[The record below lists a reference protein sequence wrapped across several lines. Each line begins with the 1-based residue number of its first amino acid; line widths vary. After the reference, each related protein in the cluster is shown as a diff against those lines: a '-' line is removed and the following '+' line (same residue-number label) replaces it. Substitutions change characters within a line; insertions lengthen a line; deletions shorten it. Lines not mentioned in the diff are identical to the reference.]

1 MLTVLPLLEGPVL
14 HVSLGTLHI
23 VVPNNLNSATGLLL
37 VQSSI
42 LATLGNAHTTLILG
56 VGNIR
61 LILEQILK
69 VVSLRILWNGHLN
82 GVLGALRLIQEG
94 NFIPAIPQGILL
106 GGVNHGSIDSNLSI
120 LLSDNCHLLIVL
132 VDHLPAK
139 RIFVHNVSPYSYLFM
154 IYNHQ
159 FYYTSFH
166 IKCQIMIYVFVKK
179 HVSFQKHAPY
189 VQLILREYSGILMSI

>member
-1 MLTVLPLLEGPVL
+1 M
-14 HVSLGTLHI
+14 
-23 VVPNNLNSATGLLL
+23 
-37 VQSSI
+37 QSSI
-42 LATLGNAHTTLILG
+42 LTALGNANAILILG
-56 VGNIR
+56 VEFINHLVIEQIVNIELAL
-61 LILEQILK
+61 LIL
-69 VVSLRILWNGHLN
+69 RRGHLN

-120 LLSDNCHLLIVL
+120 LLSYNCHLLIVL

-159 FYYTSFH
+159 FYYTLFH

-179 HVSFQKHAPY
+179 HVSF
-189 VQLILREYSGILMSI
+189 